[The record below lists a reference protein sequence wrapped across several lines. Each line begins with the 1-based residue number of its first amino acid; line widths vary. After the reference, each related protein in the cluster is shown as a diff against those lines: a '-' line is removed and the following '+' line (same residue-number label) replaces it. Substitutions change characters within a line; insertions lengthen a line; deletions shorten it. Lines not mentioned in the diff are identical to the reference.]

1 MSQLQRAIDIAD
13 TAHRG
18 QVDKTGKPY
27 IEHCHRVA
35 EAVASRDEKIVAY
48 LHDTLEKG
56 HGWSVDRLE
65 EAGFSK
71 HVITAVDALTQR
83 PGEKEEA
90 FVRRAASNKLARSV
104 KMADLEDNLRQARE
118 ADVPT
123 KRYEDGLRLLQSD
136 FETPGV

>member
-13 TAHRG
+13 VAHRG
-18 QVDKTGKPY
+18 QVDKAGEPY
-27 IEHCHRVA
+27 IEHCRRVA

-56 HGWSVDRLE
+56 HGWSVERLE

-71 HVITAVDALTQR
+71 HVITAVDALTRR

-90 FVRRAASNKLARSV
+90 FVGRAASNKLARPV
-104 KMADLEDNLRQARE
+104 KLADLKDNLRQARE
-118 ADVPT
+118 AGEPV
-123 KRYEDGLRLLQSD
+123 KRYEDGLRILQAEFDTSSA
-136 FETPGV
+136 